1 MAELKDVFQGVL
13 VKSHNWTEAEVSS
26 LFNDDGSVKDDAQD
40 TILNKQAEVVE
51 KQRTKAKAERD
62 AQLQRGRRERGE
74 ELEKALKAAGVEL
87 EGATGEEA
95 VEKFKAALESKAKP
109 SELEEDKVK
118 THPAYTK
125 REKELLGQLTAKE
138 KELADKLAERDA
150 KDQRERTL
158 SKVKQ
163 RAEELKGV
171 LKPVL
176 PEDETIAKKQLRLL
190 DLDINAVDYETD
202 EDGTI
207 LLKDK
212 EGKRLEKDNGHP
224 MTVDEYLEAA
234 IRGNFPIQVSEKKG
248 SAGDPSKG
256 TVKGAV
262 ALKKPA
268 NRKELGDQIA
278 AIVDD
283 PTLKATEKAEKVAAL
298 KELSADLVA

>member
-1 MAELKDVFQGVL
+1 MAELKEVLQGVL
-13 VKSHNWTEAEVSS
+13 VKSHNWTDTEVSS
-26 LFNDDGSVKDDAQD
+26 LFNEDGSLKDDALD
-40 TILNKQAEVVE
+40 SILNKQAEVVE
-51 KQRTKAKAERD
+51 KQRAKAKAERD

-95 VEKFKAALESKAKP
+95 VEKFKAALEAKAKP

-125 REKELLGQLTAKE
+125 REKELLAQITAKE
-138 KELADKLAERDA
+138 KEVADKLAERDA

-163 RAEELKGV
+163 RAEELKSV

-176 PEDETIAKKQLRLL
+176 PDDEKIAKSQLRLL
-190 DLDINAVDYETD
+190 DLDINAVEFETD
-202 EDGTI
+202 EDGTV
-207 LLKDK
+207 LLKKD
-212 EGKRLEKDNGHP
+212 GKRLEKDNGHP
-224 MTVDEYLEAA
+224 MSLDEYLEGA
-234 IRGNFPIQVSEKKG
+234 IRSNFQIQVSDKKG
-248 SAGDPSKG
+248 SAGDPTKG

-268 NRKELGDQIA
+268 NRKELADQLA
-278 AIVDD
+278 KIVDD
-283 PTLKATEKAEKVAAL
+283 PTLKASEKAEQAAALQELAKDVAA
-298 KELSADLVA
+298 